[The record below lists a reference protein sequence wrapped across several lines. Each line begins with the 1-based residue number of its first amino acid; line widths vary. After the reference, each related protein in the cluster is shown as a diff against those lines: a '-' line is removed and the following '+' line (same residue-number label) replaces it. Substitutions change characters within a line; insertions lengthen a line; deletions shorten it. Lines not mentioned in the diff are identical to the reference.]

1 MKNLQITI
9 VLGLMIL
16 LGVSASAQDI
26 IKIHDPIKLSGPRF
40 GFTYIGGD
48 LGKTLDQYDMS
59 RYRSQFGWQ
68 FETRWF
74 ETSTGFQ
81 GLVETV
87 VLLTGFE
94 TDDPNLSASLLFG
107 FRTKEGF
114 EAGAGPNITS
124 TGDHALVIA
133 VGHTVKLDYVNIPFN
148 FAISPSSDAV
158 KYTVLMGFNIR
169 RH

>member
-9 VLGLMIL
+9 VLGLLIL
-16 LGVSASAQDI
+16 FGVSASAQDI
-26 IKIHDPIKLSGPRF
+26 IEIHDPIKLSGPRF
-40 GFTYIGGD
+40 GFTYIGGKIGRMLED
-48 LGKTLDQYDMS
+48 NNLS
-59 RYRSQFGWQ
+59 VYRSQFGWQ

-94 TDDPNLSASLLFG
+94 TDDPNLSATLLFG

-124 TGDHALVIA
+124 TGDHAFVIA
-133 VGHTVKLDYVNIPFN
+133 VGHTAKLDYVNIPFN

-169 RH
+169 RR

>member
-1 MKNLQITI
+1 MKNLQII
-9 VLGLMIL
+9 ISMGLLIL
-16 LGVSASAQDI
+16 FGVSASAQELFQVPE
-26 IKIHDPIKLSGPRF
+26 PIKLSGPRF
-40 GFTYIGGD
+40 GFTHIGGK
-48 LGKTLDQYDMS
+48 LGKMLDENNLS
-59 RYRSQFGWQ
+59 TYRSQFGWQ

-81 GLVETV
+81 GLVETI

-107 FRTKEGF
+107 FRTKDGF

-124 TGDHALVIA
+124 TGDHAFVIA
-133 VGHTVKLDYVNIPFN
+133 VGQTVKLDYVNIPFN
-148 FAISPSSDAV
+148 FAISPTSDAV